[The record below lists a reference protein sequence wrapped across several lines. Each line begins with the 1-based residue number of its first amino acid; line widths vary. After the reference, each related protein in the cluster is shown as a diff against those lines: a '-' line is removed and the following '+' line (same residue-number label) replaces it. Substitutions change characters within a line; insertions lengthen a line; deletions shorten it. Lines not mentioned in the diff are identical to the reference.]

1 MMMKFIQYRYSLAMP
16 EHEVIPVKLP
26 SNQFDHFYRGGDRIG
41 ALRHG
46 PGGPMRPEEWIGST
60 TTRFGESEQ
69 GLSRLPDGRF
79 LKDAISAD
87 PEKWLGKEHLDNF
100 GLSIEV
106 LVKLLDPDQRL
117 PVHFHPNKAFSKQH
131 LGLDHGKTEAWII
144 LEAPTGAGVGLG
156 FTAQQNKDDLLELV
170 KNQDSPAL
178 LASLRRAEVSVGDAI
193 LVPAGVAHAIDSGI
207 FVLELQEP
215 TDLSALLEWE
225 GFAVDGIK
233 DGHLGLGFDTVTD
246 ALKLDPLTESEF
258 DSLVIRDVFAS
269 KTISSILPLK
279 ADGYFRAHLAPGTGD
294 IEQGF
299 AIALVLSGSGS
310 ITFENAP
317 EMEITQGDALV
328 IPRVSGRYSVS
339 GAHVIICR
347 PPLAELANLAP

>member
-1 MMMKFIQYRYSLAMP
+1 MKFIQYRYSLAMP
-16 EHEVIPVKLP
+16 EHEVIPAKLP
-26 SNQFDHFYRGGDRIG
+26 SNQFDHFYRGGNRIG

-46 PGGPMRPEEWIGST
+46 PGGPMRPEEWIGSI

-87 PEKWLGKEHLDNF
+87 PTSWLGQEHVDNF

-144 LEAPTGAGVGLG
+144 LEAPAGAGVGLG
-156 FTAQQNKDDLLELV
+156 FNRTQNKTDLLELV

-178 LASLRRAEVSVGDAI
+178 LASLRRTEVSVGDAI

-233 DGHLGLGFDTVTD
+233 DGHLGLGFETVTD
-246 ALKLDPLTESEF
+246 ALKLNPLTESEF

-269 KTISSILPLK
+269 KALCSILPLK
-279 ADGYFRAHLAPGTGD
+279 ADGYFRAHLAPGSGG

-299 AIALVLSGSGS
+299 AIALVLSGTGS
-310 ITFENAP
+310 ITFANAP
-317 EMEITQGDALV
+317 EMQITQGDALV
-328 IPRVSGRYSVS
+328 IPHAAGGYSVT

-347 PPLAELANLAP
+347 PPLAELAIQAP

>member
-1 MMMKFIQYRYSLAMP
+1 MSQPQALP
-16 EHEVIPVKLP
+16 TKLP

-46 PGGPMRPEEWIGST
+46 PGGPMRPEEWIGSI

-69 GLSRLPDGRF
+69 GLSRLPDGTF
-79 LKDAISAD
+79 LKDAIAANPVS
-87 PEKWLGKEHLDNF
+87 WLGQAHIDSF

-117 PVHFHPNKAFSKQH
+117 PVHFHPNKAFAKQH

-144 LEAPTGAGVGLG
+144 LEAPAGAGVGLG
-156 FTAQQNKDDLLELV
+156 FKETQKKEELLELV
-170 KNQDSPAL
+170 RNQDSQAL
-178 LASLRRAEVSVGDAI
+178 LASLRRSEVSVGDAI

-233 DGHLGLGFDTVTD
+233 DGHLGLGFETVTD
-246 ALKLDPLTESEF
+246 ALMLDPLSDSEF
-258 DSLVIRDVFAS
+258 DSLVMRNIFSGGALRSV
-269 KTISSILPLK
+269 LPIK
-279 ADGYFRAHLAPGTGD
+279 ADGYFRAHLAPGIGD
-294 IEQGF
+294 FEAGF
-299 AIALVLSGSGS
+299 AIALVLDGAGEISFASAPTIQ
-310 ITFENAP
+310 ITK
-317 EMEITQGDALV
+317 GDALV
-328 IPRVSGRYSVS
+328 IPYAAGAYSIS
-339 GAHVIICR
+339 GANVIVSR
-347 PPLAELANLAP
+347 PPNAELAKTAP

>member
-1 MMMKFIQYRYSLAMP
+1 MVAKFNLHLYSLAMP
-16 EHEVIPVKLP
+16 EKDVIPAKLP
-26 SNQFDHFYRGGDRIG
+26 SNQFDHFYRGGNRIG

-46 PGGPMRPEEWIGST
+46 PGGPMRPEEWIGSV

-69 GLSRLPDGRF
+69 GLSRLPDGQF
-79 LKDAISAD
+79 LKDAISENPTA
-87 PEKWLGKEHLDNF
+87 WLGQEHIDNF

-117 PVHFHPNKAFSKQH
+117 PVHFHPNKAFAKQH

-144 LEAPTGAGVGLG
+144 LESPAGAGVGLG
-156 FTAQQNKDDLLELV
+156 FNKTQNKRELLDLV
-170 KNQDSPAL
+170 RNQDSNAL
-178 LASLRRAEVSVGDAI
+178 LASLRRTEVKTGDAI

-233 DGHLGLGFDTVTD
+233 DGHLGLGFETVTD
-246 ALKLDPLTESEF
+246 ALMLDPLSDSEF
-258 DSLVIRDVFAS
+258 DSLVLRDVFS
-269 KTISSILPLK
+269 STSMRSILPLK

-294 IEQGF
+294 FDPGF
-299 AIALVLSGSGS
+299 AIALVMNGSGS
-310 ITFENAP
+310 ITFTHAP
-317 EMEITQGDALV
+317 SMQIAQGDALV
-328 IPRVSGRYSVS
+328 IPYSAGS
-339 GAHVIICR
+339 YSIAGAHVVISR
-347 PPLAELANLAP
+347 PPIPSLAKLAL

>member
-1 MMMKFIQYRYSLAMP
+1 MSQPQALPS
-16 EHEVIPVKLP
+16 KLP

-46 PGGPMRPEEWIGST
+46 PGGPMRPEEWIGSI

-69 GLSRLPDGRF
+69 GLSRLPDGTF
-79 LKDAISAD
+79 LKDAIAANPVS
-87 PEKWLGKEHLDNF
+87 WLGQAHIDSF

-117 PVHFHPNKAFSKQH
+117 PVHFHPNKAFAKQH

-144 LEAPTGAGVGLG
+144 LEAPAGAGVGLG
-156 FTAQQNKDDLLELV
+156 FKETQKKEELLELV
-170 KNQDSPAL
+170 RNQDSQAL
-178 LASLRRAEVSVGDAI
+178 LASLRRSEVSVGDAI

-233 DGHLGLGFDTVTD
+233 DGHLGLGFEIVTD
-246 ALKLDPLTESEF
+246 ALMLDPLSDSEF
-258 DSLVIRDVFAS
+258 DSLVMRNVFSGGALRS
-269 KTISSILPLK
+269 VLPIK
-279 ADGYFRAHLAPGTGD
+279 ADGYFRAHSAPGIGD
-294 IEQGF
+294 FEAGF
-299 AIALVLSGSGS
+299 AIALVLDGTGEISFANASGMH
-310 ITFENAP
+310 ITNDP
-317 EMEITQGDALV
+317 VDVVVHNQ
-328 IPRVSGRYSVS
+328 
-339 GAHVIICR
+339 
-347 PPLAELANLAP
+347 NLRTTLNNQ